1 VARRRMAFEKDDKL
15 RVLQVQGAANT
26 SLLPMEDQGFDGKA
40 PNYLLY
46 LYVPPSRLSIKLNIA
61 VSNAGFA
68 RLGQNDLNIL

>member
-1 VARRRMAFEKDDKL
+1 MLDNLDS
-15 RVLQVQGAANT
+15 GSSSDAANQICRLT